1 MSRAVNDPE
10 DLGKRDHKIEDLW
23 QEKQEHG
30 LCEVT
35 QDAYHSESHAC
46 KIAECVANEDL
57 RGELIVLEQT
67 QSHKDERYNNCH

>member
-10 DLGKRDHKIEDLW
+10 DLGERDHEIEDLW
-23 QEKQEHG
+23 QEKQEHS

-35 QDAYHSESHAC
+35 QDAHHSESHAC
-46 KIAECVANEDL
+46 KVAESVANEDF
-57 RGELIVLEQT
+57 RGELVVLEQT